1 MHEDVERLFDLSGR
15 TALVTGGSSNLGW
28 AASGI
33 LAAAGASVAI
43 SSRSLARAEKAAERL
58 ASRYGGESLALEI
71 DHSHP
76 ASIESARDRLLS
88 WRGSLDILVNNAGG
102 GSGSSIAR
110 LFERD
115 PKDMR
120 TMLES
125 NLLGPLLCCQVFAE
139 PMVDRGRG
147 KIINLGSI
155 AGIVGRDRRVYEDTD
170 MLGQPVDYA
179 AAKGGII
186 AMTRDLAGYLGPMGV
201 NVNAISPGGFERGQ
215 HAKFVAGYRDLTPL
229 GRMGRE
235 PDDLTGAV
243 LFLASAG
250 SDYVHGHNLVVDGGF
265 SVWK

>member
-215 HAKFVAGYRDLTPL
+215 HAKFIAGYRDLTPL
-229 GRMGRE
+229 SRMGRE